1 MKCKADI
8 QSYNS
13 ILQEDRVY
21 TFLNGLDDRLDKV
34 RGVMLQIQPFPT
46 VEQTYEYVRREE
58 LRQVVMLTNEGCTP
72 SGVILSGGR
81 QRP

>member
-21 TFLNGLDDRLDKV
+21 SFLNGLDDRLDKV

-46 VEQTYEYVRREE
+46 VEQTDEYVRRED

>member
-21 TFLNGLDDRLDKV
+21 NYLNGLDDRMDKV
-34 RGVMLQIQPFPT
+34 RWVMLQIQPFPT
-46 VEQTYEYVRREE
+46 VEQTY
-58 LRQVVMLTNEGCTP
+58 
-72 SGVILSGGR
+72 
-81 QRP
+81 